1 MVNKPSIRLFAT
13 SGAGT
18 LFPPNVMP
26 PETFDMA
33 AIRATALNADDVW
46 LKVMQVIGHV
56 PVVAATAN
64 QIIANIPLAEAQTRN
79 RLAYVPDTQEEALCH
94 ANTEAGGNDVI
105 LADTLAYPTVHNALK
120 EAFPLL
126 VRDDA
131 LDKFLR

>member
-1 MVNKPSIRLFAT
+1 
-13 SGAGT
+13 
-18 LFPPNVMP
+18 MP

-120 EAFPLL
+120 EAFPSCP
-126 VRDDA
+126 R
-131 LDKFLR
+131 